1 LRKLSFDEVLSRLVP
16 FLRTDG
22 FATGKNARI
31 LVARVKEQEPVQ
43 AETRSLSVMDHLREA
58 ILSGELS
65 AGTHLQEVRLSQ
77 SFGVSRT
84 PVRAAL
90 QGLSAAGLLD
100 YEPNRGYV
108 VRTFSLAELIDAY
121 EIRGALEG
129 LAARFAAERGLS
141 DTQSAI
147 IEQALQRGDSVF
159 VTHDQINETVIKT
172 VEEINVTFHSTV
184 LEAASNRLLGQS
196 IELSYQ
202 VPKVSINNIFMLDF
216 SDLSERFA
224 EHHAIFEAIL
234 ARAPLKAET
243 IMRDHVASVK
253 FSAVKA
259 LRGQK

>member
-1 LRKLSFDEVLSRLVP
+1 M
-16 FLRTDG
+16 
-22 FATGKNARI
+22 
-31 LVARVKEQEPVQ
+31 VAKVKEQEPVQ
-43 AETRSLSVMDHLREA
+43 AETRSLSVMDHLRES
-58 ILSGELS
+58 ILSGELP

-129 LAARFAAERGLS
+129 LAARFAAERGLNE
-141 DTQSAI
+141 TQSLV
-147 IEQALQRGDSVF
+147 IEQALKRGDTVF
-159 VTHDQINETVIKT
+159 LKHEQINDMVIKT

-196 IELSYQ
+196 IDLSYQ

-234 ARAPLKAET
+234 ARAPVKAEA

-253 FSAVKA
+253 FTAVKA
-259 LRGQK
+259 LRGLR